1 MTSSFTPDPSLR
13 GAARVARWLAE
24 DVGPGDVTTEAIVP
38 AEARAEAV
46 WVAKSDGVVA
56 GLDEALEVFRA
67 LDPELEWQ
75 PQTGEGA
82 WVEAGTELVRFS
94 GRARAVLTGER
105 TALNLAQRMSGI
117 ATAARACVQAVE
129 GTGVRILDTR
139 KTVPGLRDLDKKA
152 VAIGGGG
159 NHRIGLYDAV
169 MLKENH
175 IRAFGSVAAAIE
187 RARALHPALPLIVE
201 VETLAQLREALDTGC
216 TRILIDDFDADTRR
230 EAVRIAK
237 AAPYA
242 GRIPLEVSGG
252 VDLASLRGIADD
264 GVDCISIGGL
274 TKHVHAIDF
283 SLKLGPPPTA

>member
-67 LDPELEWQ
+67 LDPDLEWQ

-159 NHRIGLYDAV
+159 NHRIGLYDLA
-169 MLKENH
+169 MIKDNH
-175 IRAFGSVAAAIE
+175 IAAAGGIAAAVAAV
-187 RARALHPALPLIVE
+187 RAHAPGIAVE
-201 VETLAQLREALDTGC
+201 VEVTCFEELDQALAAGVEWIMLDNMPPA
-216 TRILIDDFDADTRR
+216 RMA
-230 EAVRIAK
+230 EAVRRV
-237 AAPYA
+237 A
-242 GRIPLEVSGG
+242 GRARLEASGN
-252 VDLASLRGIADD
+252 VRLENIRAVAES
-264 GVDCISIGGL
+264 GVDCISLGALTHSVVAFDISQRLLGL
-274 TKHVHAIDF
+274 DGA
-283 SLKLGPPPTA
+283 

>member
-129 GTGVRILDTR
+129 GTGARILDTR

-159 NHRIGLYDAV
+159 NHRIGLYDLA
-169 MLKENH
+169 MIKDNH
-175 IRAFGSVAAAIE
+175 IAAAGGIAAAVAAV
-187 RARALHPALPLIVE
+187 RAHAPGIAVE
-201 VETLAQLREALDTGC
+201 VEVTCFEELDQALAAGVEWIMLDNMPPA
-216 TRILIDDFDADTRR
+216 RMA
-230 EAVRIAK
+230 EAVRRV
-237 AAPYA
+237 A
-242 GRIPLEVSGG
+242 GRARLEASGN
-252 VDLASLRGIADD
+252 VRLENIRAVAES
-264 GVDCISIGGL
+264 GVDCISLGALTHSVVAFDISQRLLGL
-274 TKHVHAIDF
+274 DGA
-283 SLKLGPPPTA
+283 

>member
-159 NHRIGLYDAV
+159 NHRIGLYDLA
-169 MLKENH
+169 MIKDNH
-175 IRAFGSVAAAIE
+175 IAAAGGIAAAVAAV
-187 RARALHPALPLIVE
+187 RAHAPGIAVE
-201 VETLAQLREALDTGC
+201 VEVTCFEELDQALAAGVEWIMLDNMPPA
-216 TRILIDDFDADTRR
+216 RMA
-230 EAVRIAK
+230 EAVRRV
-237 AAPYA
+237 A
-242 GRIPLEVSGG
+242 GRARLEASGN
-252 VDLASLRGIADD
+252 VRLENIRAVAES
-264 GVDCISIGGL
+264 GVDCISLGALTHSVVAFDISQRLLGL
-274 TKHVHAIDF
+274 DGA
-283 SLKLGPPPTA
+283 

>member
-129 GTGVRILDTR
+129 GTGARILDTR

-159 NHRIGLYDAV
+159 NHRIGLYDLA
-169 MLKENH
+169 MIKDNH
-175 IRAFGSVAAAIE
+175 IAAADGIAAAVAAV
-187 RARALHPALPLIVE
+187 RAHAPGIAVE
-201 VETLAQLREALDTGC
+201 VEVTCFEELDQALAAGVEWIMLDNMPPA
-216 TRILIDDFDADTRR
+216 RMA
-230 EAVRIAK
+230 EAVRRV
-237 AAPYA
+237 A
-242 GRIPLEVSGG
+242 GRARLEASGN
-252 VDLASLRGIADD
+252 VRLENIRAVAES
-264 GVDCISIGGL
+264 GVDCISLGALTHSVVAFDISQRLLGL
-274 TKHVHAIDF
+274 DGA
-283 SLKLGPPPTA
+283 

>member
-159 NHRIGLYDAV
+159 NHRIGLYDLA
-169 MLKENH
+169 MIKDNH
-175 IRAFGSVAAAIE
+175 IAAADGIAAAVAAV
-187 RARALHPALPLIVE
+187 RAHAPGIAVE
-201 VETLAQLREALDTGC
+201 VEVTCFEELDQALAAGVEWIMLDNMPPA
-216 TRILIDDFDADTRR
+216 RMA
-230 EAVRIAK
+230 EAVRRV
-237 AAPYA
+237 A
-242 GRIPLEVSGG
+242 GRARLEASGN
-252 VDLASLRGIADD
+252 VRLENIRAVAES
-264 GVDCISIGGL
+264 GVDCISLGALTHSVVAFDISQRLLGL
-274 TKHVHAIDF
+274 DGA
-283 SLKLGPPPTA
+283 

>member
-56 GLDEALEVFRA
+56 GLDDALEVFRA

-75 PQTGEGA
+75 PRVGEGA

-94 GRARAVLTGER
+94 GLARAVLTGER

-129 GTGVRILDTR
+129 GTGARILDTR

-159 NHRIGLYDAV
+159 NHRIGLYDLA
-169 MLKENH
+169 MIKDNH
-175 IRAFGSVAAAIE
+175 IAAAGGIAAAVAAV
-187 RARALHPALPLIVE
+187 RAHAPGIAVE
-201 VETLAQLREALDTGC
+201 VEVTCFEELDQALAAGVEWIMLDNMPPA
-216 TRILIDDFDADTRR
+216 RMA
-230 EAVRIAK
+230 EAVRRV
-237 AAPYA
+237 A
-242 GRIPLEVSGG
+242 GRARLEASGN
-252 VDLASLRGIADD
+252 VRLENIRAVAES
-264 GVDCISIGGL
+264 GVDCISLGALTHSVRAFDISQRLLGL
-274 TKHVHAIDF
+274 DGA
-283 SLKLGPPPTA
+283 

>member
-159 NHRIGLYDAV
+159 NHRIGLYDLA
-169 MLKENH
+169 MIKDNH
-175 IRAFGSVAAAIE
+175 IAAAGGIAAAVAAV
-187 RARALHPALPLIVE
+187 RAHAPGIAVE
-201 VETLAQLREALDTGC
+201 VEVTCFEELDQALAAGVEWIMLDNMPPA
-216 TRILIDDFDADTRR
+216 RMA
-230 EAVRIAK
+230 EAVRRV
-237 AAPYA
+237 A
-242 GRIPLEVSGG
+242 GRARLEASGN
-252 VDLASLRGIADD
+252 VRLENIRAVAES
-264 GVDCISIGGL
+264 GVDCISLGELTHSVSAFDISQRLLGL
-274 TKHVHAIDF
+274 DGA
-283 SLKLGPPPTA
+283 

>member
-159 NHRIGLYDAV
+159 NHRIGLYDLA
-169 MLKENH
+169 MIKDNH
-175 IRAFGSVAAAIE
+175 IAAAGGIAAAVAAV
-187 RARALHPALPLIVE
+187 RAHAPGIAVE
-201 VETLAQLREALDTGC
+201 VEVTCFEELDQALAAGVEWIMLDNMPPA
-216 TRILIDDFDADTRR
+216 RMA
-230 EAVRIAK
+230 EAVRRV
-237 AAPYA
+237 A
-242 GRIPLEVSGG
+242 GRARLEASGN
-252 VDLASLRGIADD
+252 VRLENIRAVAES
-264 GVDCISIGGL
+264 GVDCISLGALTHSVSAFDISQRLLGL
-274 TKHVHAIDF
+274 DGA
-283 SLKLGPPPTA
+283 